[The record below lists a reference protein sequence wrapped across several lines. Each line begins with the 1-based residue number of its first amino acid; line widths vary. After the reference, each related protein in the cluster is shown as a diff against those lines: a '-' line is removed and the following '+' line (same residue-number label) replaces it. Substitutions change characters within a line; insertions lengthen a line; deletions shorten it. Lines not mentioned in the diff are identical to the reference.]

1 MKTISRPGVA
11 RPVLSA
17 TVLACAILTGV
28 AFAASEDGHREH
40 EAHEHGR
47 GMLDIVA
54 EGEELVVEF
63 RIPAANVVGFEH
75 APRDDAEHEA
85 VRMAAETFRDPASVL
100 ALPAEAECEVEE
112 AEAGIV
118 GMGAEEH
125 DDDHAHEGEDHDE
138 DEHAKEEHEEEGEDH
153 EHAKEEH
160 EEEGEGHDH
169 AKEEHE
175 EEGEGHDH
183 AKEEHEEEGEGHDH
197 AKEEHD
203 EHDEHSA
210 DSDGEAHSELR
221 ATYHFHCHAPDRL
234 VRIEVGVF
242 EHLRDA
248 EEIDVRVVTA
258 TAQTAME
265 LHPGETV
272 VELSR

>member
-1 MKTISRPGVA
+1 MKTIWRPGVA
-11 RPVLSA
+11 LPVQSA
-17 TVLACAILTGV
+17 VVLACAILTGV
-28 AFAASEDGHREH
+28 ASAASEGEHREH

-47 GMLDIVA
+47 GTLDIVA

-100 ALPAEAECEVEE
+100 VLPAEAECEVEE

-125 DDDHAHEGEDHDE
+125 DDDHAHEGEDHE
-138 DEHAKEEHEEEGEDH
+138 GDEHAKEEHEEEGEDH
-153 EHAKEEH
+153 EHEGDEHAKEED
-160 EEEGEGHDH
+160 EDHDH

-175 EEGEGHDH
+175 E
-183 AKEEHEEEGEGHDH
+183 
-197 AKEEHD
+197 
-203 EHDEHSA
+203 HDEHSA
-210 DSDGEAHSELR
+210 DSDSEAHSELR
-221 ATYHFHCHAPDRL
+221 ATYHFHCHAPERL
-234 VRIEVGVF
+234 VRIEVRVF

>member
-1 MKTISRPGVA
+1 MRIIPRLDVALLKQSALVFACAMPLGVA
-11 RPVLSA
+11 L
-17 TVLACAILTGV
+17 
-28 AFAASEDGHREH
+28 AASDGEHREH

-75 APRDDAEHEA
+75 TPRDDAEREA
-85 VRMAAETFRDPASVL
+85 VRKAAETFRNPASVL
-100 ALPAEAECEVEE
+100 VLPAAAECEIEE

-118 GMGAEEH
+118 GMGAEDHDEEH
-125 DDDHAHEGEDHDE
+125 GHEGEDHDA
-138 DEHAKEEHEEEGEDH
+138 DEHAKEEHDEEGED
-153 EHAKEEH
+153 
-160 EEEGEGHDH
+160 HDH

-175 EEGEGHDH
+175 EEG
-183 AKEEHEEEGEGHDH
+183 
-197 AKEEHD
+197 
-203 EHDEHSA
+203 EHSA

-221 ATYHFHCHAPDRL
+221 ATYHFHCHAPERL
-234 VRIEVGVF
+234 VRIEVRVF

-272 VELSR
+272 VELSP

>member
-1 MKTISRPGVA
+1 MTTIPRRHFATLMRSAIVFAAATFAGVA
-11 RPVLSA
+11 L
-17 TVLACAILTGV
+17 
-28 AFAASEDGHREH
+28 AASDGEHREH

-75 APRDDAEHEA
+75 APRDDAEREA
-85 VRMAAETFRDPASVL
+85 VRKAAETFRNPASVL
-100 ALPAEAECEVEE
+100 VLPAEAECEIEE
-112 AEAGIV
+112 AGAGIV
-118 GMGAEEH
+118 GMGAEDHDEEH
-125 DDDHAHEGEDHDE
+125 GHEGEGHDHDA
-138 DEHAKEEHEEEGEDH
+138 DEHAKEEHE
-153 EHAKEEH
+153 
-160 EEEGEGHDH
+160 
-169 AKEEHE
+169 
-175 EEGEGHDH
+175 
-183 AKEEHEEEGEGHDH
+183 
-197 AKEEHD
+197 

-210 DSDGEAHSELR
+210 DSDGEAHSEMR
-221 ATYHFHCHAPDRL
+221 ATYHFHCHAPERL
-234 VRIEVGVF
+234 VRIEVRVF

-272 VELSR
+272 VELSP

>member
-1 MKTISRPGVA
+1 MQTNSRLDVA
-11 RPVLSA
+11 LPVQSA
-17 TVLACAILTGV
+17 IALACAILTGA
-28 AFAASEDGHREH
+28 AFAASDGEHREH

-75 APRDDAEHEA
+75 APRDDAEREA
-85 VRMAAETFRDPASVL
+85 VRKAAETFRNPASVL
-100 ALPAEAECEVEE
+100 VLPAEAECEVEE

-118 GMGAEEH
+118 GMGAEDHDEEH
-125 DDDHAHEGEDHDE
+125 DHDADEHAKEEHDEEEGEDHD
-138 DEHAKEEHEEEGEDH
+138 HAKEEHEEEGEDH
-153 EHAKEEH
+153 DYAKEEH
-160 EEEGEGHDH
+160 E
-169 AKEEHE
+169 
-175 EEGEGHDH
+175 
-183 AKEEHEEEGEGHDH
+183 
-197 AKEEHD
+197 

-221 ATYHFHCHAPDRL
+221 ATYHFHCHAPERL
-234 VRIEVGVF
+234 VRIDVRVF
-242 EHLRDA
+242 EHLLDA

-265 LHPGETV
+265 IHPGEAV
-272 VELSR
+272 VELSP

>member
-1 MKTISRPGVA
+1 MKTISRRDVALSAQSATALVCAALAGVA
-11 RPVLSA
+11 L
-17 TVLACAILTGV
+17 
-28 AFAASEDGHREH
+28 AASDGEHREH

-47 GMLDIVA
+47 GTLDIVV

-85 VRMAAETFRDPASVL
+85 VRKAAETFRNPASVL
-100 ALPAEAECEVEE
+100 VLPAEAECEVEE

-118 GMGAEEH
+118 AMGAEAH
-125 DDDHAHEGEDHDE
+125 DDDHGHGA
-138 DEHAKEEHEEEGEDH
+138 DEHAKEEHAEEEGED
-153 EHAKEEH
+153 
-160 EEEGEGHDH
+160 HDH

-183 AKEEHEEEGEGHDH
+183 AKEEHEEEGEDHDH
-197 AKEEHD
+197 AKEEHE
-203 EHDEHSA
+203 EHDDHMA

-221 ATYHFHCHAPDRL
+221 ATYHYHCHAPERL

-258 TAQTAME
+258 NAQTAME
-265 LHPGETV
+265 LHPGEAV
-272 VELSR
+272 VELSP

>member
-1 MKTISRPGVA
+1 MKIIPEPGVA
-11 RPVLSA
+11 LPMQSA
-17 TVLACAILTGV
+17 IVLAGAILTGV
-28 AFAASEDGHREH
+28 AFAASEGEHREH

-85 VRMAAETFRDPASVL
+85 VRKAAETFRNPASVL
-100 ALPAEAECEVEE
+100 VLPAEAECEVEE

-125 DDDHAHEGEDHDE
+125 DDDHAHEGEDHGHDG
-138 DEHAKEEHEEEGEDH
+138 D

-183 AKEEHEEEGEGHDH
+183 AKEEHEE
-197 AKEEHD
+197 
-203 EHDEHSA
+203 HDEHSA
-210 DSDGEAHSELR
+210 DSGGEAHSELR
-221 ATYHFHCHAPDRL
+221 ATYHFHCHAPERL
-234 VRIEVGVF
+234 VRIEVRVF
-242 EHLRDA
+242 EHLLDA

-272 VELSR
+272 VELSP

>member
-1 MKTISRPGVA
+1 MKIIPGLDVA
-11 RPVLSA
+11 LPMQSA
-17 TVLACAILTGV
+17 VVLACAIQTGA
-28 AFAASEDGHREH
+28 AFAASEGEHREH
-40 EAHEHGR
+40 GAHEHGR
-47 GMLDIVA
+47 GMLDVVA

-85 VRMAAETFRDPASVL
+85 VRMAAETFRNPASVL
-100 ALPAEAECEVEE
+100 VLPAEAECEVEE

-125 DDDHAHEGEDHDE
+125 DDDHAHEGEDHDHE
-138 DEHAKEEHEEEGEDH
+138 GDEHAKEEHEEEGEDH
-153 EHAKEEH
+153 DHEGDEHAKEED
-160 EEEGEGHDH
+160 EDHDH

-175 EEGEGHDH
+175 E
-183 AKEEHEEEGEGHDH
+183 
-197 AKEEHD
+197 
-203 EHDEHSA
+203 HDEHSM

-221 ATYHFHCHAPDRL
+221 ATYHFHCHAPERL
-234 VRIEVGVF
+234 VRIEVRVF

-265 LHPGETV
+265 LHPGEAV
-272 VELSR
+272 IELSP

>member
-1 MKTISRPGVA
+1 MKIISRPGVA
-11 RPVLSA
+11 LPVQSA
-17 TVLACAILTGV
+17 IVLAGAILAGV
-28 AFAASEDGHREH
+28 AFAASEGEHREH

-85 VRMAAETFRDPASVL
+85 VRKAAETFRNPASVL
-100 ALPAEAECEVEE
+100 VLPAEAECEIEE

-118 GMGAEEH
+118 GMGAEDHDEEH
-125 DDDHAHEGEDHDE
+125 GHEGEDHGHDG
-138 DEHAKEEHEEEGEDH
+138 DEHGKEEHAEEEGED
-153 EHAKEEH
+153 
-160 EEEGEGHDH
+160 HDH

-175 EEGEGHDH
+175 EEGEAHDH
-183 AKEEHEEEGEGHDH
+183 AKEEHEE
-197 AKEEHD
+197 HD
-203 EHDEHSA
+203 ERSA

-221 ATYHFHCHAPDRL
+221 ATYHFHCHAPERL
-234 VRIEVGVF
+234 VRIDVRVF

-265 LHPGETV
+265 LHPGESV
-272 VELSR
+272 VELSP

>member
-1 MKTISRPGVA
+1 MKTISRLDVA
-11 RPVLSA
+11 LPVQSA
-17 TVLACAILTGV
+17 IVLAGAILTGV
-28 AFAASEDGHREH
+28 AFAASEGEHREH

-85 VRMAAETFRDPASVL
+85 VRKAAETFRNPASVL
-100 ALPAEAECEVEE
+100 VLPAEAECEVEE

-118 GMGAEEH
+118 GMGAEDHDEEH
-125 DDDHAHEGEDHDE
+125 GHEGEDHDA
-138 DEHAKEEHEEEGEDH
+138 DEHAKEEHAEEEGED
-153 EHAKEEH
+153 
-160 EEEGEGHDH
+160 HDH

-175 EEGEGHDH
+175 
-183 AKEEHEEEGEGHDH
+183 
-197 AKEEHD
+197 

-221 ATYHFHCHAPDRL
+221 ATYHFHCHAPERL
-234 VRIEVGVF
+234 VRIDVRVF

-272 VELSR
+272 VELSP

>member
-1 MKTISRPGVA
+1 MDSPASKGAPKGGSQVRIISRLDVALLKQSAIVFACAMPLGVA
-11 RPVLSA
+11 L
-17 TVLACAILTGV
+17 
-28 AFAASEDGHREH
+28 AASDGEHREH

-75 APRDDAEHEA
+75 APRDDAEREA
-85 VRMAAETFRDPASVL
+85 VRKAAETFRNPASVL
-100 ALPAEAECEVEE
+100 VLPAEAECEVEE

-118 GMGAEEH
+118 GMGAEDHDEEH
-125 DDDHAHEGEDHDE
+125 GHEGEDHDH
-138 DEHAKEEHEEEGEDH
+138 DADDHAKEEHDED
-153 EHAKEEH
+153 ED
-160 EEEGEGHDH
+160 HDH
-169 AKEEHE
+169 AKEEHDE
-175 EEGEGHDH
+175 DED
-183 AKEEHEEEGEGHDH
+183 HDH

-221 ATYHFHCHAPDRL
+221 ATYHFHCHAPERL
-234 VRIEVGVF
+234 VRIEVRVF
-242 EHLRDA
+242 EHLLDA

-265 LHPGETV
+265 IHPGEAV
-272 VELSR
+272 VELSP

>member
-1 MKTISRPGVA
+1 MKAIWRPCA
-11 RPVLSA
+11 ALPMQSA
-17 TVLACAILTGV
+17 IVLACAILTGGV
-28 AFAASEDGHREH
+28 SAASEGEHREH

-47 GMLDIVA
+47 GTLDIVA

-85 VRMAAETFRDPASVL
+85 VRKAAETFRDPASVFV
-100 ALPAEAECEVEE
+100 LPAEAECEVEE

-118 GMGAEEH
+118 AMGAEEH
-125 DDDHAHEGEDHDE
+125 DGDHAHEGEDHDHE
-138 DEHAKEEHEEEGEDH
+138 GDEHAKEEHE
-153 EHAKEEH
+153 A
-160 EEEGEGHDH
+160 HDH

-175 EEGEGHDH
+175 
-183 AKEEHEEEGEGHDH
+183 
-197 AKEEHD
+197 

-221 ATYHFHCHAPDRL
+221 ATYHFHCHAPERL
-234 VRIEVGVF
+234 VRIEVRVF

-265 LHPGETV
+265 LHPGEAV
-272 VELSR
+272 IELSP

>member
-1 MKTISRPGVA
+1 MKKIWRPEA
-11 RPVLSA
+11 ALPMRSA
-17 TVLACAILTGV
+17 LFLACAVLTGV
-28 AFAASEDGHREH
+28 AFAASEGEHREH

-47 GMLDIVA
+47 GTLDIVA

-100 ALPAEAECEVEE
+100 VLPAEAECEVEE

-125 DDDHAHEGEDHDE
+125 EEEGEDHG
-138 DEHAKEEHEEEGEDH
+138 HAKEEHEEEGEDH
-153 EHAKEEH
+153 
-160 EEEGEGHDH
+160 DH

-175 EEGEGHDH
+175 EEG
-183 AKEEHEEEGEGHDH
+183 
-197 AKEEHD
+197 
-203 EHDEHSA
+203 EHSA

-221 ATYHFHCHAPDRL
+221 ATYHFHCHAPERL
-234 VRIEVGVF
+234 VASKFGESGVEMQRPVCPWPGYAAYNGTGDPKREDSF
-242 EHLRDA
+242 ECVA
-248 EEIDVRVVTA
+248 
-258 TAQTAME
+258 
-265 LHPGETV
+265 P
-272 VELSR
+272 

>member
-1 MKTISRPGVA
+1 MKTMSRLDAALPTQCA
-11 RPVLSA
+11 I
-17 TVLACAILTGV
+17 VLASAILTG
-28 AFAASEDGHREH
+28 AALAASEDGHREH

-75 APRDDAEHEA
+75 APRDDAEREA
-85 VRMAAETFRDPASVL
+85 VRMAAETFRNPASVL
-100 ALPAEAECEVEE
+100 VLPAEAECEVEK

-118 GMGAEEH
+118 GMGAEEQ
-125 DDDHAHEGEDHDE
+125 DEDRNEGEDDDHDE
-138 DEHAKEEHEEEGEDH
+138 DEHAKEEHEEEGE
-153 EHAKEEH
+153 E
-160 EEEGEGHDH
+160 EEEGED
-169 AKEEHE
+169 
-175 EEGEGHDH
+175 
-183 AKEEHEEEGEGHDH
+183 HDH

-203 EHDEHSA
+203 ERSA

-221 ATYHFHCHAPDRL
+221 ATYHFHCHAPERL
-234 VRIEVGVF
+234 VRVDVRVF
-242 EHLRDA
+242 ESLRDA

-272 VELSR
+272 VELSP

>member
-1 MKTISRPGVA
+1 MKKIWRPEA
-11 RPVLSA
+11 ALPMRSA
-17 TVLACAILTGV
+17 LFLACAVLTGV
-28 AFAASEDGHREH
+28 AFAASEGEHREH

-47 GMLDIVA
+47 GTLDIVA

-100 ALPAEAECEVEE
+100 VLPAEAECEVEE
-112 AEAGIV
+112 AEAGIM

-125 DDDHAHEGEDHDE
+125 EEEGDDHGHAKEEGEEEGDDHD
-138 DEHAKEEHEEEGEDH
+138 HAKEEHEEEGEDH
-153 EHAKEEH
+153 DHAMEEH
-160 EEEGEGHDH
+160 EEE
-169 AKEEHE
+169 
-175 EEGEGHDH
+175 
-183 AKEEHEEEGEGHDH
+183 
-197 AKEEHD
+197 
-203 EHDEHSA
+203 
-210 DSDGEAHSELR
+210 GEAHSELR
-221 ATYHFHCHAPDRL
+221 ATYHFHCHAPERL
-234 VRIEVGVF
+234 VRIEVRVF

-265 LHPGETV
+265 LHPGEAV
-272 VELSR
+272 VELSP

>member
-1 MKTISRPGVA
+1 MKKIWRPEA
-11 RPVLSA
+11 ALPMRSA
-17 TVLACAILTGV
+17 LFLACAILTGV
-28 AFAASEDGHREH
+28 AFAASEGEHREH

-47 GMLDIVA
+47 GTLDIVA

-100 ALPAEAECEVEE
+100 VLPAEAECEVEE

-125 DDDHAHEGEDHDE
+125 EEEGDDHG
-138 DEHAKEEHEEEGEDH
+138 HAKEEHKEEGED
-153 EHAKEEH
+153 
-160 EEEGEGHDH
+160 HDH

-175 EEGEGHDH
+175 
-183 AKEEHEEEGEGHDH
+183 
-197 AKEEHD
+197 

-221 ATYHFHCHAPDRL
+221 ATYHFHCHAPERL
-234 VRIEVGVF
+234 VRIEVRVF

-265 LHPGETV
+265 LHPGEAV
-272 VELSR
+272 IELSP